1 VKKYRFTL
9 ERVLRLR
16 KHHELEWELK
26 LAAAAGRCVALQNE
40 LKELASERGRT
51 LSTRFALSGGSTDFL
66 FRSELYLR
74 RIAQTTDRKTRLL
87 SQRERERD
95 EVRDQYLIASR
106 DRKVLDRLKE
116 RREEQHHREGLLEE
130 ISETDDLTGARGAQ
144 RPSTGAGA

>member
-1 VKKYRFTL
+1 MKKYRFTL

-51 LSTRFALSGGSTDFL
+51 LSTRFAVADGGTDYL

-74 RIAQTTDRKTRLL
+74 RIAQTTEKKRRLL
-87 SQRERERD
+87 TQRERERD
-95 EVRDQYLIASR
+95 EVRDQYLVASR

-116 RREEQHHREGLLEE
+116 KREEQHYREGLLEE
-130 ISETDDLTGARGAQ
+130 ISDTDDLTSARGGQ
-144 RPSTGAGA
+144 RPSDGSGA